1 MTLLDFVSG
10 AVALGFAVCVLFFLR
25 SWRRTHDSLF
35 IAFALAFG
43 LLGLGQALI
52 TLAKI
57 PTEDRGSAY
66 LIRLVDF
73 ALIIFA
79 IARKNRRGASN

>member
-1 MTLLDFVSG
+1 MLYAADSRVPSG
-10 AVALGFAVCVLFFLR
+10 TAQVTDGTAPGTPAAPAA
-25 SWRRTHDSLF
+25 SSSS
-35 IAFALAFG
+35 A
-43 LLGLGQALI
+43 GLGQALI

-66 LIRLVDF
+66 LIRLVAF